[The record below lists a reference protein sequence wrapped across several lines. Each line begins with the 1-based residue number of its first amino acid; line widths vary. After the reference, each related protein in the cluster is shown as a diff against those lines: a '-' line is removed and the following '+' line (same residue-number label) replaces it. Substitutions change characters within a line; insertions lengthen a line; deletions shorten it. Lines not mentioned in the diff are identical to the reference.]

1 MLACILKLWA
11 QPAGFSAD
19 WCGVECSRG
28 GSFAVKGSGNRRD
41 GKEVPALL
49 AAGAS
54 PDLGSTSVIEMVLD
68 RRPGPHGGRALVGFG
83 DAGPDAGSRG
93 RDRQAALR
101 GHLHRGESGVRREAE
116 GRGTVARGLLRERRS
131 HGRPKAAGGAAAG
144 GGAGPG
150 GVSGGRAGPARVE
163 VG

>member
-11 QPAGFSAD
+11 QSAGFSAHR
-19 WCGVECSRG
+19 CGVGCSREE
-28 GSFAVKGSGNRRD
+28 SFGIKGSGIRRD
-41 GKEVPALL
+41 EKEIPALL

-68 RRPGPHGGRALVGFG
+68 RRPGTHGGRALVGSG
-83 DAGPDAGSRG
+83 AAGTDAGGRW
-93 RDRQAALR
+93 RDRRAALR
-101 GHLHRGESGVRREAE
+101 GHFHRGEACGRREAE